1 MIAVRID
8 SRDWPPEGEPDP
20 ASLLVANGRTV
31 FLRVYDDD
39 GFTEYLVQP
48 RDIRWAEPEHVA

>member
-1 MIAVRID
+1 MRID

-31 FLRVYDDD
+31 YLRVYSDEGYVDH
-39 GFTEYLVQP
+39 LVQP
-48 RDIRWAEPEHVA
+48 RDIRLVEPEHVA